1 MLWYKK
7 QADVTNRQS
16 KDGKD
21 VVPAQLE
28 IEFDRSIAESKL
40 NTLLEHAS
48 DVGGV
53 EPLISSLNAKCLL
66 FETVFPVNRPSD
78 WELTEDQLSAVVR
91 TVFQARRKIDSIA
104 NSIGKQVLIN
114 GIADLVYGHKSVED
128 RLDAF
133 VSMVKVDLKKERRA
147 MRDLAAEI
155 LHFRDPEG
163 MPLMARWVWDEATA
177 SGALREFIRGNDV
190 LPEIPIDN
198 RPETFEGARVWFVDI
213 LADAGFYRD
222 VPMLIDLVQAQA
234 YADYVRAMSG
244 RIGLIQAEFAQNHHP
259 LELLSKLLGIDSS
272 AGRDSGVPEEPTL
285 H

>member
-1 MLWYKK
+1 M
-7 QADVTNRQS
+7 THRQS
-16 KDGKD
+16 KDGNE
-21 VVPAQLE
+21 VIPAQLD
-28 IEFDRSIAESKL
+28 IAFDRSIAESKL
-40 NTLLEHAS
+40 NTLLEQAS
-48 DVGGV
+48 DVGGL

-66 FETVFPVNRPSD
+66 FETIFPVKRPSD
-78 WELTEDQLSAVVR
+78 WEFTADQLGSVVR
-91 TVFQARRKIDSIA
+91 TVFQVRRKIGRIED
-104 NSIGKQVLIN
+104 SIGKQGLIN
-114 GIADLVYGHKSVED
+114 GVTNLVYGSQSVED
-128 RLDAF
+128 RLESF
-133 VSMVKVDLKKERRA
+133 VSLVEPDLKKERRA

-177 SGALREFIRGNDV
+177 SGALREFVRGNDV

-198 RPETFEGARVWFVDI
+198 RPQTFEGARVWFVDI

-222 VPMLIDLVQAQA
+222 VPMLINLVQAQA

-272 AGRDSGVPEEPTL
+272 TGRDSDPPGEPTL

>member
-7 QADVTNRQS
+7 QADVIHRQS
-16 KDGKD
+16 KDGSD
-21 VVPAQLE
+21 VVPAQLD
-28 IEFDRSIAESKL
+28 IEFDRSIAEGKL
-40 NTLLEHAS
+40 NTLLEQAS
-48 DVGGV
+48 DLGGL

-78 WELTEDQLSAVVR
+78 WELTDEQLGAVVR
-91 TVFQARRKIDSIA
+91 TVFQARRKIDRIV
-104 NSIGKQVLIN
+104 NSIGQQGLVS
-114 GIADLVYGHKSVED
+114 GVTDLVYGRKSVED

-133 VSMVKVDLKKERRA
+133 VSLIAADLKKERRA

-177 SGALREFIRGNDV
+177 SGALREFVRGNDA
-190 LPEIPIDN
+190 LSEIPIDN

-272 AGRDSGVPEEPTL
+272 TGRDSGTPEEPTL